1 MTIYYTNSL
10 FWKKETPFLTTDA
23 ATFVKRLENKKPTFE
38 MTGAVDNICRLY
50 FDIDYKC
57 DDETNTSLK
66 YDLIESEAIKYIKQ
80 TIAHLHDGF
89 EPEITVATSHG
100 WTSDKKW
107 KISFRFWI
115 NMKAE
120 KTIIHYYI
128 QNLNL
133 FIKKDNCD
141 CLLDGILEEM
151 NNKLFD
157 EGVYDHNKKI
167 RCIGTSKPNETRPLI
182 MKSGNIKDTVITGFL
197 DDLQTLE
204 YEAPVERPLP
214 TTSPSA
220 PATKTDEIYDSLLVS
235 LHDKDLYFDRK
246 ECLSLCGWCHAHST
260 KEVFL
265 SFVKLDWKDEAEK
278 MWDSFCKKD
287 IPIFWIEKF
296 AKAKIPEKY
305 KEWFIQNKRY
315 LKLSILERGS
325 NDVAK
330 FIAPELKDTL
340 CYFNKTWYQYDK
352 KTGFWRTTS
361 SPNAV
366 ITNAIQ
372 RKIDEA
378 RECLL
383 SVKNKPSTTDEQR
396 TDFDKKEKKYMG
408 HYKDITNSGYNNQLI
423 KFLSDYLYDAEFVAS
438 LDNGLYKLAFQNGIL
453 DLKTCQ
459 FREGIRQDDL
469 LTKCIPHEYIKP
481 KDKDVQWVRNK
492 LKQICNWNES
502 HLEYYLSMLGYALT
516 GDSTKEQN
524 FWYLLGQTAEN
535 GKSIIFEV
543 LESIMPNYVRK
554 GIPNI
559 LDMKADL
566 RKEIATWR
574 GLKIL
579 WLNELS
585 QSMKDQDVVKALC
598 DGTSMSYN
606 RLYTTEAEMM
616 PISFKMI
623 AVSNNS
629 INIKGDAG
637 VKRRFKV
644 LQLSSQFKEEYK
656 QDNPDKLEFTRD
668 KDLGETLMTKY
679 KDALLYLLATYSKK
693 YAEEKKLAEYPA
705 DWKEESDEQMES
717 NNEFEEWFLDTF
729 EFHPD
734 HFITKKEF
742 DSIINCT
749 KFKGYK
755 VKDELRRMKKYFKY
769 NSQEKGPNSGKSKG
783 KWYGFKKILTEVTNE
798 ESEYC

>member
-1 MTIYYTNSL
+1 MMNISYTDSL
-10 FWKKETPFLTTDA
+10 FWKKDVEFLTTDA
-23 ATFVKRLENKKPTFE
+23 NVFVKRLENKKPTYE
-38 MTGAVDNICRLY
+38 MTGPTDNVCRVY
-50 FDIDYKC
+50 FDIDYKL
-57 DDETNTSLK
+57 DVEPDTKTAYK
-66 YDLIESEAIKYIKQ
+66 YDLIESESIKYIKQ
-80 TIAHLHDGF
+80 TISHLHDGF
-89 EPEITVATSHG
+89 EPKITVATSHG
-100 WTSDKKW
+100 WTAEEEW

-115 NMKAE
+115 NMKAR
-120 KTIIHYYI
+120 KTVIKSYI
-128 QNLNL
+128 ERTNM
-133 FIKKDNCD
+133 FIKRDATNP
-141 CLLDGILEEM
+141 LFAWILEEM
-151 NNKLFD
+151 NDKLFD
-157 EGVYDHNKKI
+157 EGIYDRNRKI
-167 RCIGTSKPNETRPLI
+167 RCIGTSKPNEDRPLI
-182 MKSGNIKDTVITGFL
+182 MKSGTLQDTVITGFL
-197 DDLQTLE
+197 DDLHVLD
-204 YEAPVERPLP
+204 YEAPSV
-214 TTSPSA
+214 PSG
-220 PATKTDEIYDSLLVS
+220 PAVTKKSDTLLAIYDSLLVS
-235 LHDKDLYFDRK
+235 LQTLYFDRK

-260 KEVFL
+260 KDVFL
-265 SFVKLDWKDEAEK
+265 KFVNSDWKDEAEK
-278 MWDSFCKKD
+278 MWDSFVAKN
-287 IPIFWIEKF
+287 IPIYWIEKF
-296 AKAKIPEKY
+296 AKFKQPEKY
-305 KEWFIQNKRY
+305 KEWAINNKRY

-330 FIAPELKDTL
+330 YISPELKDTL

-352 KTGFWRTTS
+352 KTGFWRITS

-378 RECLL
+378 REYLL
-383 SVKNKPSTTDEQR
+383 CVKNKPTTTDEQR
-396 TDFDKKEKKYMG
+396 ADFDKKEKKYMG

-423 KFLSDYLYDAEFVAS
+423 KFLTDYLYDAEFVAS

-453 DLKTCQ
+453 DLKTCD

-469 LTKCIPHEYIKP
+469 LTKCIPHAYIKP
-481 KDKDVQWVRNK
+481 KDKEVQWVREK

-502 HLEYYLSMLGYALT
+502 HLEYYLSVLGYALT

-585 QSMKDQDVVKALC
+585 NSTKDQDVVKALC

-644 LQLSSQFKEEYK
+644 LQLSSQFKEEYTE
-656 QDNPDKLEFTRD
+656 NNFDKLEFKRD
-668 KDLGETLMTKY
+668 KDLGEKLMTTY
-679 KDALLYLLATYSKK
+679 KDALLYLLATYSQK
-693 YAEEKKLAEYPA
+693 YADQKKLAEYPA
-705 DWKEESDEQMES
+705 DWKEEADEQMAS

-734 HFITKKEF
+734 HFIAKREF
-742 DSIINCT
+742 DSILNCT

-755 VKDELRRMKKYFKY
+755 VKDELTRMKKWFKY
-769 NSQEKGPNSGKSKG
+769 NSQGRVGSGRVKGV
-783 KWYGFKKILTEVTNE
+783 WYGFKKILTEDTDE
-798 ESEYC
+798 EEISEMD